1 MELRITPQITVSN
14 AVYNAQQ
21 QTNQLATLQQE
32 ASTGITIQQPSDNPI
47 GAMQVLADQ
56 TQNSQL
62 STYQQNVSDAQAKL
76 NSSVST
82 LNQVSNLLTQAKDL
96 ALQGSNT
103 TNTPT
108 AYLALGSQVN
118 SILNEVIQLA
128 NTQQNGEYL
137 YGGTASTQTTPFTV
151 NGQGQVAYNG
161 ASQGLNEPIG
171 QGQNV
176 QTLYAG
182 NQVFQSTQRGAT
194 VYAGTTG
201 AAAGSGTDS
210 ATGSGTLLVT
220 HTSTTYA
227 AGSGVQPGTNSAA
240 GDTILGPSGTHTLT
254 LVDTS
259 GIGSGGT
266 IQLDNGPTVQFTNT
280 DTNLQVQGPNGELV
294 YLNTTAIAAGFS
306 GKVAIT
312 SNGALSTDGGLSSVP
327 ITYSGNQV
335 VTNGQT
341 GAVTNVNSTNIAQTG
356 TDQLSYTGT
365 YDVFQIL
372 STLRDTL
379 NNTTLPSGE
388 QASAV
393 SQTLQELDRVNT
405 GVLNTVGQQSASL
418 QNLQGLSQHIQDL
431 KLQTNQQIGNIQ
443 NADITQVVLG
453 LQQQQNL
460 LQATLY
466 SASHILSLSLMDF
479 LH

>member
-1 MELRITPQITVSN
+1 MELRITPQITVAN

-21 QTNQLATLQQE
+21 QTNQLAILQQE
-32 ASTGITIQQPSDNPI
+32 ASTGITIQQPSDNPL

-56 TQNSQL
+56 TQNNQL
-62 STYQQNVSDAQAKL
+62 TTYQQNVSDAQAKL

-82 LNQVSNLLTQAKDL
+82 LTQVSNLLTQAKDL
-96 ALQGSNT
+96 ALQGSNSA
-103 TNTPT
+103 NTPT
-108 AYLALGSQVN
+108 AYQALGAQVG
-118 SILNEVIQLA
+118 SILNEVVQLA

-137 YGGTASTQTTPFTV
+137 YGGTASSHTTPFTV
-151 NGQGQVAYNG
+151 NAQGQVVYNG
-161 ASQGLNEPIG
+161 ASQGLFEPIG
-171 QGQNV
+171 QGQQV

-182 NQVFQSTQRGAT
+182 NQVFQSLQRGST
-194 VYAGTTG
+194 VYTGNTG

-210 ATGSGTLLVT
+210 ATGSGTLLVS

-227 AGSGVQPGTNSAA
+227 AGSGVQPGTNSAS
-240 GDTILGPSGTHTLT
+240 GDNILGPAGAHTLT
-254 LVDTS
+254 VVDTS
-259 GIGSGGT
+259 GNGSGGT
-266 IQLDNGPTVQFTNT
+266 VQLDNGPTVKFTNT
-280 DTNLQVQGPNGELV
+280 DTNLQVQGPNGEV
-294 YLNTTAIAAGFS
+294 IYLNTTAITAGFN
-306 GKVAIT
+306 GQVAVT
-312 SNGALSTDGGLSSVP
+312 ANGTLSTDGGLSSVP
-327 ITYSGNQV
+327 INFSGNQV
-335 VTNGQT
+335 VTNSQT
-341 GAVTNVNSTNIAQTG
+341 GAVTNVNSTSITRTG
-356 TDQLSYTGT
+356 ADQLSYTGS

-372 STLRDTL
+372 ATLRDTL

-388 QASAV
+388 QAAAV

-405 GVLNTVGQQSASL
+405 SVLNTVGQQSASL

-431 KLQTNQQIGNIQ
+431 QLQTKQQIGNIE
-443 NADITQVVLG
+443 NADIAQVVIG